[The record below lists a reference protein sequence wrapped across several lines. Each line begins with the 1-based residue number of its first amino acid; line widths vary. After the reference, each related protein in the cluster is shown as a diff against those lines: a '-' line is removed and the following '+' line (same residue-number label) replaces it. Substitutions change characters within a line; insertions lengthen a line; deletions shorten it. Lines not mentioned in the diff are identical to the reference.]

1 MVFHKRCCVASDN
14 NLMITWFRR
23 GEKQVC
29 WGLTDLMW
37 QIWDSQIMGGGD
49 TMMWEKRY
57 QNTLR
62 DRRDRCAVYPLEAMK
77 SHSYD
82 RDDFLEVYFLQ
93 FSHFSPRLIYLIYLC
108 DLGFGVKLFVSIW
121 HHT

>member
-1 MVFHKRCCVASDN
+1 M
-14 NLMITWFRR
+14 
-23 GEKQVC
+23 C

-77 SHSYD
+77 SRTYD
-82 RDDFLEVYFLQ
+82 RDDFLE
-93 FSHFSPRLIYLIYLC
+93 IN
-108 DLGFGVKLFVSIW
+108 SIVL
-121 HHT
+121 